1 MSHFLI
7 FNDGYDW
14 VEVDNMP
21 QAGNAEGVAKAKRR
35 FEDVT
40 VRFAE
45 AQSTAESAKEAET
58 AKKAETD

>member
-21 QAGNAEGVAKAKRR
+21 HAGNAEGVAKAKRR

-45 AQSTAESAKEAET
+45 AQSTAESAKEAEA